1 MASKINLAIEAFKH
15 KGFMQKIP
23 TIWRMMNSIR
33 KKQYRPEIKNL
44 IIPGFVLLYV
54 ISPIDLIPDWI
65 PVIGELDDLAL
76 VILAIPLLLKET
88 ERFLAWENDRLTG
101 KMIDTE
107 VILK

>member
-15 KGFMQKIP
+15 KGFVRKLP

-44 IIPGFVLLYV
+44 LIPGFVLLYV

-76 VILAIPLLLKET
+76 VIMAIPLLLKET
-88 ERFLAWENDRLTG
+88 ERFLIWESGLKTN
-101 KMIDTE
+101 KMIDAE
-107 VILK
+107 IIS